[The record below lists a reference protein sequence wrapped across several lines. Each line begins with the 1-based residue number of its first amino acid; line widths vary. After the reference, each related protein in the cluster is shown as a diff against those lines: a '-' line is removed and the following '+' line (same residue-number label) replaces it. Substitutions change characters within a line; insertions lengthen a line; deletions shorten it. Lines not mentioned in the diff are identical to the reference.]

1 MKLVL
6 LAELAE
12 EYHGLV
18 HLMEADDCVCVQVGE
33 DDRAADWDLAEA
45 GTWGE
50 ALWLMHSRM

>member
-45 GTWGE
+45 GT
-50 ALWLMHSRM
+50 